1 MDPIFTNA
9 EMEPKSHIYDDV
21 PRKRPGPAEQSI
33 FTGVRPKAW
42 DVALNYVFYAA
53 VIALIGGLIYY
64 FYQFRDTVAVF
75 FPTFLGGALTTI
87 FLSVSS
93 MILATI
99 FGFIGALGRLSR
111 FAPFRWIAAVYVEVV
126 RGTPILVQLFL
137 WGFGISPLLA
147 QLGFDPYYMVY
158 NLLTV
163 LQNNTLIP
171 NSLTPFVFDAVF
183 YGIIGLSFNYG
194 AYLTEVF
201 RTGIESVP
209 IGQTEAGL
217 SLGLNSRQIRRHIV
231 LPQAFRITIPPF
243 ANYFITLV
251 QDSALLSTIGGVIE
265 LQETVTAAA
274 TVSASNPNLQLFF
287 YVFGSLMFLA
297 ICYPLALLARFL
309 ELRFSAAY

>member
-1 MDPIFTNA
+1 MDPVFTNA
-9 EMEPKSHIYDDV
+9 EMEPKRHVSV
-21 PRKRPGPAEQSI
+21 EPAPGALSSFTRSKRP
-33 FTGVRPKAW
+33 AW
-42 DVALNYVFYAA
+42 DVALNYVFYLA
-53 VIALIGGLIYY
+53 VIAFVVALIYY
-64 FYQFRDTVAVF
+64 LYQFRDTISLF
-75 FPTFLGGALTTI
+75 FPTLLAGAGTTI
-87 FLSVSS
+87 FLSISS

-111 FAPFRWIAAVYVEVV
+111 FAPLRWIAAVYVEFI

-137 WGFGISPLLA
+137 WGFGINPLLA
-147 QLGFDPYYMVY
+147 QVGFDPYYLVY

-163 LQNNTLIP
+163 LQNNTVIP

-201 RTGIESVP
+201 RSGIESVP

-217 SLGLNSRQIRRHIV
+217 SVGLTSRQIMRHIV

-251 QDSALLSTIGGVIE
+251 QDSALLSTIGGVVE
-265 LQETVTAAA
+265 LQQTVTAAA
-274 TVSASNPNLQLFF
+274 TVAASNPNLQTFF
-287 YVFGSLMFLA
+287 YVFGSLMFLC

-309 ELRFSAAY
+309 ELRFGAVY

>member
-1 MDPIFTNA
+1 MPYPYVNPHPYIEQALTKIEA
-9 EMEPKSHIYDDV
+9 EPKSRGWLVILDY
-21 PRKRPGPAEQSI
+21 
-33 FTGVRPKAW
+33 
-42 DVALNYVFYAA
+42 LFYAA
-53 VIALIGGLIYY
+53 VVALVAGLAYY
-64 FYQFRDTVAVF
+64 LYSFRDSITLF
-75 FPTFLGGALTTI
+75 LPTLLQGAGTTI

-111 FAPFRWIAAVYVEVV
+111 FLPFRIIAAVYVEVI

-137 WGFGISPLLA
+137 WGFGIRALLG
-147 QLGFDPYYMVY
+147 QIGFDPFIIAY
-158 NLLTV
+158 NFMTMI
-163 LQNNTLIP
+163 QM
-171 NSLTPFVFDAVF
+171 NSLMPTSNTFDVAF

-217 SLGLNSRQIRRHIV
+217 SLGLNSRQILRRIV

-251 QDSALLSTIGGVIE
+251 QDSALLSVIGGALE
-265 LQETVTAAA
+265 LQELTTAAA
-274 TVSASNPNLQLFF
+274 TVAASTPNLQLFF
-287 YVFGSLMFLA
+287 YVFGALLFLC
-297 ICYPLALLARFL
+297 ICYPLAILAHFL
-309 ELRFSAAY
+309 ESRMSIAY